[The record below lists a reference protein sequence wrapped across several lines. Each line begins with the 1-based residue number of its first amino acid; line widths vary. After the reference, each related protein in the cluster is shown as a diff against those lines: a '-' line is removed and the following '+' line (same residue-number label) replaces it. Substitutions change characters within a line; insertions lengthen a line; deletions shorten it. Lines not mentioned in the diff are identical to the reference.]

1 MLSYTQCVN
10 LTREEMGNTM
20 KLIQK
25 ILPVALIAAL
35 GACGGGGNG
44 GAEDA
49 TGSARIQFQP
59 QSNSFEAVEATE
71 NYRISGTAKTL
82 SGAVDRTKTGWN
94 VASTSQILA
103 NEITLTNADCAN
115 AAIQG
120 INNGNNFR
128 QEETI
133 TCDVIVKLPV
143 LNNRQSRKLVLTY
156 GVADSSG
163 NIASRNFTVD
173 VMPAAGRDP
182 LLPQVSLVGTVS
194 GGNAS
199 SSSAISALGGTNV
212 TLSTEATSQF
222 FTIEDMSYS
231 QVAGPT
237 LTINNSDCAQKTTI
251 NQKATCNAFVTIPPG
266 TTTAEYIIQARAT
279 DTQGNTNAKTYT
291 INRSTAGNANL
302 SASLSR
308 STNFANPLF
317 LAANNGISLSCFPES
332 GFGEKTVRWA
342 VIPLN
347 SSGAVTAGQNVV
359 ISSPT
364 NETITITA
372 PSNFDNLTYAALC
385 TVTDENGAKSPSATP
400 DYTTDSGKSNANTFF
415 FKVSDPTPAV
425 ALSLIG
431 DPVVNAFVGRTVN
444 LTMLAQNANGQNS
457 SPDDFNYQWTIASP
471 SGSTASFNG
480 TQANRVASFTSNQ
493 AGTFVI
499 DGCANRKSSISVLS
513 TTCSGVQERVSATV
527 NFTTASI
534 IADANFDTTGA
545 SFQVAGGTFGV
556 NAQGSST
563 SDGSAIRYN
572 WASNDPEV
580 TITNETSRNALVTIS
595 NSVVDGKTLSVTL
608 TVSNTP
614 SNGAAAVTASKTLS
628 FRATSQPSGQ
638 PAAIDVSAGPSRT
651 VPFGTWSSTSSFDL
665 NGTSLVTN
673 NEAGFTKAVRW
684 SAIADLSAAS
694 VNCTENG
701 SPIEVANLNP
711 GVRNTEITN
720 VFVPAAEQPAQG
732 VNKSFFY
739 VLRGELRASDNAV
752 KSFDCSTVTVVLEG
766 APVEITATVLA
777 PSLSQNGINGVSA
790 YDFTV
795 TSNTAQPASGP
806 LRWFWYDANDSGNLN
821 ITNAQ
826 NESTNVTVTNGPNTV
841 ETAGLI
847 VYTDS
852 QLAAN
857 PTNFANASQRDAFVA
872 KFPRQRTFVTL
883 AVTQP

>member
-1 MLSYTQCVN
+1 
-10 LTREEMGNTM
+10 M
-20 KLIQK
+20 KLIHK
-25 ILPVALIAAL
+25 LLPAALIAAL
-35 GACGGGGNG
+35 AACGGGGNG
-44 GAEDA
+44 GAADA

-82 SGAVDRTKTGWN
+82 SGSVDRTKTGWN
-94 VASTSQILA
+94 IASTSQILA
-103 NEITLTNADCAN
+103 NEVTLTNADCAS

-120 INNGNNFR
+120 VNNGSNFR

-143 LNNRQSRKLVLTY
+143 LSSRQSRKLVLTY
-156 GVADSSG
+156 GVADSAG

-199 SSSAISALGGTNV
+199 SSSSISALGGTNV
-212 TLSTEATSQF
+212 TLATEATSQF
-222 FTIEDMSYS
+222 YTISDMSYS

-237 LTINNSDCAQKTTI
+237 LTINNSDCAQKTSI
-251 NQKATCNAFVTIPPG
+251 NQKATCNAFVTIPAG

-308 STNFANPLF
+308 SSNFANPLF
-317 LAANNGISLSCFPES
+317 LAGNSGIDLSCFPES
-332 GFGEKTVRWA
+332 GFGDKTVRWA

-347 SSGAVTAGQNVV
+347 SSGAVTTGQNVV
-359 ISSPT
+359 LSSST
-364 NETITITA
+364 DETITITA
-372 PSNFDNLTYAALC
+372 PANFDNLTYAAVC
-385 TVTDENGAKSPSATP
+385 TVTDENGAKSPATTP

-425 ALSLIG
+425 SLSLVG
-431 DPVVNAFVGRTVN
+431 NPVVNAFVGQTVN
-444 LTMLAQNANGQNS
+444 LSMLAQNANGQQS
-457 SPDDFNYQWTIASP
+457 SPDEFNYQWTIASP
-471 SGSTASFNG
+471 SGTTASFNG
-480 TQANRVASFTSNQ
+480 TQANRNASFTSNQ
-493 AGTFVI
+493 AGTFVV
-499 DGCANRKSSISVLS
+499 DGCANRKSGSAVLS

-527 NFTTASI
+527 KFTTASI
-534 IADANFDTTGA
+534 IADANFDTAGA

-556 NAQGSST
+556 NALGSST
-563 SDGSAIRYN
+563 SDGTAIRYN
-572 WASNDPEV
+572 WTSTDPEV

-595 NSVVDGKTLSVTL
+595 NSVADGEVLAVTL

-614 SNGAAAVTASKTLS
+614 SNGASAVTASKTLS
-628 FRATSQPSGQ
+628 FRATSQPNGQ
-638 PAAIDVSAGPSRT
+638 PAAIDVSAGTSRT
-651 VPFGTWSSTSSFDL
+651 VPFGTWSSSSSFDL
-665 NGTSLVTN
+665 NGTSVVTN
-673 NEAGFTKAVRW
+673 NEAGFTKTVRW
-684 SAIADLSAAS
+684 TAVADLSAAS

-701 SPIEVANLNP
+701 SPVEVANLNP
-711 GVRNTEITN
+711 GVRNTETTN
-720 VFVPAAEQPAQG
+720 VFVQAADQPAQG
-732 VNKSFFY
+732 ENKSFYY
-739 VLRGELRASDNAV
+739 VLRGELRASNNAV

-766 APVEITATVLA
+766 APVEITATVVD
-777 PSLSQNGINGVSA
+777 PSLSQNGVNGVSA
-790 YDFTV
+790 YNFTV
-795 TSNTAQPASGP
+795 TSNTAQPTSGP

-821 ITNAQ
+821 VTNAQ
-826 NESTNVTVTNGPNTV
+826 NETTNVTVTNGPNTV
-841 ETAGLI
+841 ETVGLI

-857 PTNFANASQRDAFVA
+857 PTNFANAAQRDAFVA